1 MAIQEGKS
9 TYKRRPSYLPSI
21 ISISLVLFMV
31 GVFGIIIISGKKLSD
46 HIKEHIQLNVFLKD
60 EASESDMLG
69 LQKKLEMEDFTKEV
83 RFISKKDA
91 ANEFQQELGHDFVEF
106 IGYNPLLS
114 SIELSLKAEFA
125 DVSKM
130 KEVEKKLLS
139 NPIVEEVTYQQ
150 NLIEQV
156 NANLKTIGWIVL
168 AVSGLF
174 FMIALTLINSTIR
187 LNLYARRFLIKS
199 MQLVGATQWFIIRP
213 FMLRSVLHGI
223 YSAFIAGALLAG
235 VLSFLPQKL
244 AGVQQLYDYNQFAV
258 LFAGILLA
266 GMIISM
272 VSSWIAT
279 KRYLRLKLDD
289 LY

>member
-69 LQKKLEMEDFTKEV
+69 LQKKLEMEEFTKEV

-91 ANEFQQELGHDFVEF
+91 AKEFQQELGHDFVEF

-130 KEVEKKLLS
+130 KEVEKKVTQQPHCRGGNLPAKS
-139 NPIVEEVTYQQ
+139 NRT
-150 NLIEQV
+150 
-156 NANLKTIGWIVL
+156 
-168 AVSGLF
+168 S
-174 FMIALTLINSTIR
+174 
-187 LNLYARRFLIKS
+187 
-199 MQLVGATQWFIIRP
+199 
-213 FMLRSVLHGI
+213 
-223 YSAFIAGALLAG
+223 
-235 VLSFLPQKL
+235 
-244 AGVQQLYDYNQFAV
+244 
-258 LFAGILLA
+258 
-266 GMIISM
+266 
-272 VSSWIAT
+272 
-279 KRYLRLKLDD
+279 
-289 LY
+289 